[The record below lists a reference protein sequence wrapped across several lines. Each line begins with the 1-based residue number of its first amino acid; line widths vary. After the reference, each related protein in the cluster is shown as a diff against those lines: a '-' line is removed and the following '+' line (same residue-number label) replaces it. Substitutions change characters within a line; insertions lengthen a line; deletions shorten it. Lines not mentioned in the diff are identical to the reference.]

1 MKNATKIS
9 LLIVQEIVWILLAL
23 LIATA
28 VVYPLYRVLDYVFL
42 VDNFLIVF
50 YVVMLFRWTLFFK
63 EVPWL
68 KSRWLHFFLLVVNLN
83 LFVFVISRM
92 QRFFDVFDSF
102 FIDDLGK
109 PKMDL
114 SLSEGEKLMHY
125 FYYEINIS
133 VVFVLVLIVMFIGR
147 MIHNYWSKT
156 KMRLVDD
163 RLN

>member
-1 MKNATKIS
+1 MNNSKKIS
-9 LLIVQEIVWILLAL
+9 LLILQEILWVLMGL
-23 LIATA
+23 LIAAA
-28 VVYPLYRVLDYVFL
+28 VVYPLYKALDYVFL
-42 VDNFLIVF
+42 IDNVVMIF
-50 YVVMLFRWTLFFK
+50 YVVMLFRWTIFFN

-68 KSRWLHFFLLVVNLN
+68 KNRWLHFFLLVVNLN

-102 FIDDLGK
+102 FIEDLGK
-109 PKMDL
+109 SKIQL
-114 SLSEGEKLMHY
+114 SLSESEKLMHY
-125 FYYEINIS
+125 FYYEINMS

-156 KMRLVDD
+156 KMRLVDT